1 LKNHYRIQIHNGVH
15 LIYANHAEASRYEK
29 LLKAYCEGLST
40 VSATALHSEP
50 RGESAVR
57 VKHGH
62 VLIDDDTETR
72 TRYEQDWPQDIPRI
86 ASLILPDTFIRLE
99 ELVCIQQTAWFNSE
113 FISEF
118 NYALQKSFL
127 DVYIL
132 KDNCHVGYLQKLMLM
147 GAQNLF

>member
-1 LKNHYRIQIHNGVH
+1 
-15 LIYANHAEASRYEK
+15 
-29 LLKAYCEGLST
+29 
-40 VSATALHSEP
+40 
-50 RGESAVR
+50 
-57 VKHGH
+57 
-62 VLIDDDTETR
+62 LIDDDTETR

-86 ASLILPDTFIRLE
+86 AFLILPDTFIRLE